1 MEKLDYYLSQNKI
14 PNLIFH
20 GPPGSGKKTLLKQ
33 FIQKIYSKE
42 DITQQVMYVN
52 CAYGKGIKFIR
63 EDIKYFSKMN
73 THSHFKS
80 VVLLNAEKLTSDA
93 QFALRRCIEQFN
105 YNTRFFI
112 ITSDKY
118 KLLKP
123 ILSRFSEL
131 YISSPTN
138 LHLVALNKFFPFKK
152 YEHERYEAFKK
163 IMHTLT
169 PLNIYE
175 ISNTLYQN
183 AYSDLDLEKY
193 VEECDIDTKEKYTWL
208 LYSSK
213 IRCECRDETLLLYML
228 LYFYTHRSE
237 LHIELFM

>member
-20 GPPGSGKKTLLKQ
+20 GPPGSGKKTLLNQ
-33 FIQKIYSKE
+33 FIQKIYNKE

-80 VVLLNAEKLTSDA
+80 VVLLNAEKLTPDA

-112 ITSDKY
+112 VTSDKY

-131 YISSPTN
+131 YISSSTN
-138 LHLVALNKFFPFKK
+138 LHLIHLNKFFPFKK
-152 YEHERYEAFKK
+152 YEYERYDTFKK
-163 IMHTLT
+163 IMKTLT

-175 ISNTLYQN
+175 ISTTLYQN
-183 AYSDLDLEKY
+183 AYSVLDLEKY
-193 VEECDIDTKEKYTWL
+193 VEEGDIDTKEKYTWL

-228 LYFYTHRSE
+228 LYFYTHRTK
-237 LHIELFM
+237 LHIDLFM

>member
-1 MEKLDYYLSQNKI
+1 MEKLDYYLAENKI
-14 PNLIFH
+14 PNIIFH
-20 GPPGSGKKTLLKQ
+20 GPPGSGKKTLLNQ
-33 FIQKIYSKE
+33 FIQKIYDKE
-42 DITQQVMYVN
+42 DLAQQVMYVN

-63 EDIKYFSKMN
+63 DDIKYFSKMN

-112 ITSDKY
+112 VTSDKY

-131 YISSPTN
+131 YISSPMN
-138 LHLVALNKFFPFKK
+138 LHLIQLNKSFSFKK
-152 YEHERYEAFKK
+152 YDRERHDSFKK
-163 IMHTLT
+163 IMNTLT
-169 PLNIYE
+169 LSNIYD
-175 ISNTLYQN
+175 IATTLYQN
-183 AYSDLDLEKY
+183 AHSALDLEQY
-193 VEECDIDTKEKYTWL
+193 VEEADIDTREKYTWL
-208 LYSSK
+208 MYSSK

-228 LYFYTHRSE
+228 LYFYMCKESHMD
-237 LHIELFM
+237 LFM